1 MKIDIDHYK
10 ICLLNNANIQKKIE
24 YLIREEFKTYYKRK
38 KITYTDTDEMEDDYK
53 EVLDTSMHTLL
64 HDLNDW

>member
-10 ICLLNNANIQKKIE
+10 ICLQNNANIQKKIE
-24 YLIREEFKTYYKRK
+24 YLIREEFKTYCKRK
-38 KITYTDTDEMEDDYK
+38 KITYTDTDEMVDDYK

>member
-10 ICLLNNANIQKKIE
+10 ICLVNNVGIQKKIE
-24 YLIREEFKTYYKRK
+24 SLLHEEFKNYCKKK
-38 KITYTDTDEMEDDYK
+38 KITYLDSDEMEDDYK
-53 EVLDTSMHTLL
+53 EVLDTSMKTLL

>member
-10 ICLLNNANIQKKIE
+10 ICLLNNVNIQKKIE
-24 YLIREEFKTYYKRK
+24 YLIREEFKTYCKRK

-53 EVLDTSMHTLL
+53 EVLDTSMNTLF

>member
-10 ICLLNNANIQKKIE
+10 ICLLNNSNIQKKIE
-24 YLIREEFKTYYKRK
+24 YLIREELISYCKRK
-38 KITYTDTDEMEDDYK
+38 KISYQDTDEMEDDYK
-53 EVLDTSMHTLL
+53 EVCDISMQTLL